1 MSSDSESDEQFESA
15 DEEFDVEIESPQSII
30 PHEVTKQVAQL
41 NLKEKS
47 VQEIKSL
54 KSDDANIANTIIT
67 SPEEISQPSPD
78 KINNV
83 SKIPDS
89 INESKSVEI
98 DKPDSNNESKNVE
111 IDKEKTPNIEK
122 KSLDHV
128 SNSTKSQ
135 ESKETNEDEEP
146 KTTRKT
152 LNDSKPKHGNVSSL
166 DKKTEQSNTNLT
178 SVPDTKS
185 PDNTRKEPEHGNV
198 SSFDKKTEL
207 SNTNLTSD
215 SFMKDES
222 FKSLGFW
229 FGVFGLW
236 STLDFFMNFP
246 FS

>member
-89 INESKSVEI
+89 INESKS
-98 DKPDSNNESKNVE
+98 VE